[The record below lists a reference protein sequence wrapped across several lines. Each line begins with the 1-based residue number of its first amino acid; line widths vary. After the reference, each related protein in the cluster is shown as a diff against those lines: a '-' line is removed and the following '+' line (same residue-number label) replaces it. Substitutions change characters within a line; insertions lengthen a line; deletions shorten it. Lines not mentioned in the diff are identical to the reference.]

1 MDEKLSL
8 VHKLLKK
15 LIEVIPMIPVSLKK
29 KIRQEFP
36 YFKQSNIK
44 IAAYIHNILQILD
57 YCPVITHDVFE
68 LIFENL
74 LSIDVSITRA
84 EIEEAEENE
93 CDDGID
99 VTENVM
105 RLPIAESLDVCMDIL
120 FKYFHS
126 KLSIESATSE
136 TQQKAIQ
143 DALFQ
148 YFSEHIIKT
157 HNSKHVHFV
166 FFYIASFRVGF

>member
-1 MDEKLSL
+1 M
-8 VHKLLKK
+8 
-15 LIEVIPMIPVSLKK
+15 
-29 KIRQEFP
+29 
-36 YFKQSNIK
+36 
-44 IAAYIHNILQILD
+44 
-57 YCPVITHDVFE
+57 
-68 LIFENL
+68 
-74 LSIDVSITRA
+74 SIDVSITRA

-93 CDDGID
+93 MDDGVD

-120 FKYFHS
+120 FKYFYS

-136 TQQKAIQ
+136 VQQKAIQ
-143 DALFQ
+143 NALFQ

-166 FFYIASFRVGF
+166 FFYIASFRVGFKNK

>member
-1 MDEKLSL
+1 
-8 VHKLLKK
+8 
-15 LIEVIPMIPVSLKK
+15 MIHFS
-29 KIRQEFP
+29 
-36 YFKQSNIK
+36 
-44 IAAYIHNILQILD
+44 
-57 YCPVITHDVFE
+57 
-68 LIFENL
+68 L

-93 CDDGID
+93 LDDGVD

-105 RLPIAESLDVCMDIL
+105 KLPIAESLDVCMDIL

-126 KLSIESATSE
+126 KLSIESTTSE
-136 TQQKAIQ
+136 SQKKAIQ

-166 FFYIASFRVGF
+166 FFYIASFRVGFKNKFHGLFFISFFFLLLHRNHFSWSFSIYFNQRFSTEISLQ